1 MQVHPQSVPSLTK
14 PPVWVSAIIGFASV
28 CHYSAPKNLNF
39 QHKPRFGQPKPTPET
54 SSMCHLALLTP
65 SKQVRPT
72 RILHLR
78 KYIILHFIKK
88 CKSFYSIPL
97 SKDEISAPSASI
109 FPTFFA
115 KTSSFEEINLSKSL
129 ALSTTSFPK
138 PQPKL
143 APRYLRLETTSS
155 PL

>member
-14 PPVWVSAIIGFASV
+14 PPVWVSAIIGLTSV

-78 KYIILHFIKK
+78 IYIILHFIKK
-88 CKSFYSIPL
+88 CKQVYSIP
-97 SKDEISAPSASI
+97 SPKVDAISPRTSI
-109 FPTFFA
+109 LATFLA
-115 KTSSFEEINLSKSL
+115 KTSSFEEMNLSKSF
-129 ALSTTSFPK
+129 ALSTTSFPN
-138 PQPKL
+138 PSPKF
-143 APRYLRLETTSS
+143 APRYLSLETTSS